1 MAERN
6 PKASS
11 ALGLPWSVWAHT
23 QKETPNN
30 SKNNNRKPWKEKS
43 CPDRTLGFNYQQL
56 HSGNNIKLSILF
68 KKRLLQERYILVKNH
83 HEGRR
88 TAQAQ
93 RPPPQFLRGDRQGTI
108 PDVPPPAA
116 SSSHQERAKRNRSD
130 ATSPPPEGGSVR
142 KVSVRTWG
150 NGGPP
155 VCWRGCDTVQLCWTT
170 AWGFLKTFHGER
182 AGDPAT
188 RLPGSSPG
196 TEGRDSGHYLH
207 TMFTALFL
215 TEGIPTRYL
224 LTV

>member
-1 MAERN
+1 MKVEEQHK
-6 PKASS
+6 PS
-11 ALGLPWSVWAHT
+11 ALHP
-23 QKETPNN
+23 
-30 SKNNNRKPWKEKS
+30 
-43 CPDRTLGFNYQQL
+43 
-56 HSGNNIKLSILF
+56 
-68 KKRLLQERYILVKNH
+68 
-83 HEGRR
+83 
-88 TAQAQ
+88 
-93 RPPPQFLRGDRQGTI
+93 
-108 PDVPPPAA
+108 
-116 SSSHQERAKRNRSD
+116 SSSGVTVREPFR
-130 ATSPPPEGGSVR
+130 TSLHLRPRQVTRREQSETAVTPPHPPEGGSVR
-142 KVSVRTWG
+142 KVSVSTWG

-224 LTV
+224 LPE